1 MRKFLGL
8 MILLAVAGVAA
19 FYFMLTKGENS
30 IGTSLAEK
38 EKITVIG
45 KAGSEKTGFLHS
57 ESARKIFASHGIH
70 VDARQAGS
78 VEMVKDAPTGLDFLW
93 PASQVNLEYFRMAN
107 GDILHAADIF
117 NSPIVLYSW
126 DIVTDAL
133 IARGIV
139 EHRGGVYY
147 VVDLSKLLSWIM
159 AKKQWKDIGLNQLYG
174 SMIIR
179 TTDPGKS
186 NSGNMF
192 AALVANTLNNGE
204 VVTADT
210 LNAVL
215 PKVRVFYLRL
225 GHMERSSGV
234 LFDMFLQQGVGAYPI
249 IVGYENQIVE
259 YSLAHREAIPLLKE
273 KIRVLYPIPTVWATH
288 PCVALTANGKLFLDV
303 LKNAKI
309 QKIAWEQHGFRSGI
323 LGVENDPSILEVAG
337 LPRSIDGVIPTPN
350 APVMTTITDSL
361 SF

>member
-1 MRKFLGL
+1 
-8 MILLAVAGVAA
+8 
-19 FYFMLTKGENS
+19 
-30 IGTSLAEK
+30 
-38 EKITVIG
+38 
-45 KAGSEKTGFLHS
+45 
-57 ESARKIFASHGIH
+57 
-70 VDARQAGS
+70 
-78 VEMVKDAPTGLDFLW
+78 
-93 PASQVNLEYFRMAN
+93 
-107 GDILHAADIF
+107 
-117 NSPIVLYSW
+117 
-126 DIVTDAL
+126 
-133 IARGIV
+133 
-139 EHRGGVYY
+139 
-147 VVDLSKLLSWIM
+147 
-159 AKKQWKDIGLNQLYG
+159 
-174 SMIIR
+174 
-179 TTDPGKS
+179 
-186 NSGNMF
+186 
-192 AALVANTLNNGE
+192 
-204 VVTADT
+204 
-210 LNAVL
+210 
-215 PKVRVFYLRL
+215 
-225 GHMERSSGV
+225 MERSSGV